1 MENDLISIQ
10 CDEVTKNIMN
20 EIQDDMISSL
30 SKVSK
35 NMTQDVIE
43 KLKPMEKKI
52 QDLKNN
58 FEDFVDDNEE
68 FTEKVESLSEALE
81 NISKS
86 IEVIIESS
94 IIKVMNE
101 QSKMMLEHNKVFNDN
116 LHKILDNTVQIQ
128 NSIFTSKEE
137 IIDEVKKTDNSE
149 IKTSINSLEEKIDDK
164 IDNINFEPL
173 EDKLAILGLKLVKEA
188 SGNKEVILEKLEHM
202 KNDDILSKM
211 EELEHKVESNFFS
224 NKELLLEKVDGLKD
238 KIDEKELLIKIIHG
252 FEKEFAGKIDSI
264 KEEVEWGNKSIFAR
278 IFGKKKKRPERIK
291 DEEEF

>member
-1 MENDLISIQ
+1 MEKDLISIQ

-52 QDLKNN
+52 HDLKSN
-58 FEDFVDDNEE
+58 FEDFAEDNEE
-68 FTEKVESLSEALE
+68 FIEKVDSLSNALD

-101 QSKMMLEHNKVFNDN
+101 QSKMMLEHNKVFNEN
-116 LHKILDNTVQIQ
+116 LHKIIDNTVQIQ
-128 NSIFTSKEE
+128 DSIFTSKEE
-137 IIDEVKKTDNSE
+137 IIDEVKKADNSE

-188 SGNKEVILEKLEHM
+188 SGNKDVILEKLEDM
-202 KNDDILSKM
+202 KNDDVLSKIK
-211 EELEHKVESNFFS
+211 ELEQKVDSNFFS

-252 FEKEFAGKIDSI
+252 FEKEFASKIDSI

-278 IFGKKKKRPERIK
+278 IFGKKKKTQKIK
-291 DEEEF
+291 DQEEI